1 MCSFVLLLLL
11 LNLVK
16 SPTELPAMLCDVIL
30 LKKLVITNCH
40 QLSSLPKGIGK
51 LVNLE
56 VLRLRY
62 CTDLSELPE
71 SIKSLNILKLLDIS
85 DCLSIR
91 HLPKEIGEL
100 CKLVANPYDTQKNSD
115 KCSRNSFFF
124 NSSSSRLMKVI
135 RLIPNIHVLKQ
146 QI

>member
-1 MCSFVLLLLL
+1 MCSFFLSLLL

-16 SPTELPAMLCDVIL
+16 SPTKLPAVPCDVIL
-30 LKKLVITNCH
+30 LKKLVIINCH
-40 QLSSLPKGIGK
+40 QLSSLPKGIEK

-71 SIKSLNILKLLDIS
+71 SIKSLDKLRLLDIS
-85 DCLSIR
+85 DCLSIK

-100 CKLVANPYDTQKNSD
+100 CKLVANPYDTQENSD
-115 KCSRNSFFF
+115 
-124 NSSSSRLMKVI
+124 
-135 RLIPNIHVLKQ
+135 
-146 QI
+146 